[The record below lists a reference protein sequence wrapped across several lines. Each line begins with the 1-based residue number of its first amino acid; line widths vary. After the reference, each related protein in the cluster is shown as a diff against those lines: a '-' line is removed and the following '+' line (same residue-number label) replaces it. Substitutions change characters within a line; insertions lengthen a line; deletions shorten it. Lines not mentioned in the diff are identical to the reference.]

1 MPEVLWRLVERRVD
15 VSPVVISCA
24 VAATCLESTQMFS
37 EVQFIIQNVA
47 VSKCRA
53 WGLWVL

>member
-1 MPEVLWRLVERRVD
+1 VRRVD

-24 VAATCLESTQMFS
+24 VAVTYLESTQICS
-37 EVQFIIQNVA
+37 EVQFITRNVA
-47 VSKCRA
+47 ILERRA